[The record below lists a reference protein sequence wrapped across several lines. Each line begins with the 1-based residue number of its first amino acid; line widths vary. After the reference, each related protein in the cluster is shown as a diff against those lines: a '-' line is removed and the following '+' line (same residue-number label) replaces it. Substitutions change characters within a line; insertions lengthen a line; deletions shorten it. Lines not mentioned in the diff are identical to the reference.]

1 MDIPKETQ
9 EKIMQ
14 LQQLEQNL
22 QRFLMQKQHFQT
34 QLLEVDNAL
43 EELSKAKGDTYK
55 IIGTIMVSAEK
66 EGLKKELAEKKEI
79 LELKLKSFEKQED
92 ITKEK
97 ATKLQAEVM
106 EKLKDKK

>member
-22 QRFLMQKQHFQT
+22 QRFLLQKQHFQT
-34 QLLEVDNAL
+34 QMLEIENAL
-43 EELSKAKGDTYK
+43 EELSKSKGEAYK
-55 IIGTIMVSAEK
+55 IIGTIMVSSDK
-66 EGLKKELAEKKEI
+66 DGLKKELAEKKEI
-79 LELKLKSFEKQED
+79 LELKLKNLEKQED

-106 EKLKDKK
+106 EKLKGK